1 MKAVLIKAAEKKV
14 VAVDVKP
21 DPNRSLEGL
30 RALIGCEWVQPVV
43 VGDGVT
49 IWVDEEGRL
58 KQPTAGFLLSGIP
71 CVFAGNGV
79 LLGGDASRGLVI
91 LLALLF
97 FAIGAALTAVS
108 LIAILHGHY
117 IEHVEAEKAE
127 QASKD
132 DAPQE

>member
-30 RALIGCEWVQPVV
+30 RALIGCDMVQPVV

-58 KQPTAGFLLSGIP
+58 KQPTAGFRLSGIATD
-71 CVFAGNGV
+71 FAGNGV
-79 LLGGDASRGLVI
+79 LLGGDADRPRTEHCLELFRLVHI
-91 LLALLF
+91 TSDFLHCVKHNTF
-97 FAIGAALTAVS
+97 DAV
-108 LIAILHGHY
+108 LQVPEGG
-117 IEHVEAEKAE
+117 K
-127 QASKD
+127 
-132 DAPQE
+132 

>member
-30 RALIGCEWVQPVV
+30 RALIGCDMVQPVV
-43 VGDGVT
+43 VGDGIT

-58 KQPTAGFLLSGIP
+58 KQPTAGFLLSGVP

-79 LLGGDASRGLVI
+79 LLGGDASRARMCKASPEVVALGVRWLAPDQVPPPGPPQLV
-91 LLALLF
+91 F
-97 FAIGAALTAVS
+97 F
-108 LIAILHGHY
+108 
-117 IEHVEAEKAE
+117 
-127 QASKD
+127 
-132 DAPQE
+132 P